1 MQIDIIDAGVQPL
14 FEIVKTGHTPWI
26 EHERSGAEAEVFNTE
41 GKTFFIFF
49 FFYIYPN
56 NYFYLKFLEFEEV
69 IANKNDS
76 EDEFEFIA

>member
-1 MQIDIIDAGVQPL
+1 MNDRELKQRCLIPK
-14 FEIVKTGHTPWI
+14 VKHF
-26 EHERSGAEAEVFNTE
+26 SF
-41 GKTFFIFF
+41 FF